1 MILETGGKVM
11 VIDAGEEDDGAEL
24 VTYLKERNLSQ
35 VDVLI
40 ITHYDK
46 DHVGGADDADD
57 DDND

>member
-1 MILETGGKVM
+1 VGK
-11 VIDAGEEDDGAEL
+11 
-24 VTYLKERNLSQ
+24 

-46 DHVGGADDADD
+46 DHVGGADDVDD